1 VVKVRWVVGVA
12 DGLRYKVK
20 VSSKGQI
27 VIPSEIR
34 DNYGYT
40 KGTELVVTMLDENR
54 LLLERV
60 PKLSD
65 LFGFLGNVEVSRS
78 LLADRE
84 REAKVERER
93 CEEVGG

>member
-1 VVKVRWVVGVA
+1 MVDVA
-12 DGLRYKVK
+12 DDSRYKIK

-34 DNYGYT
+34 DNYGFA

-65 LFGFLGNVEVSRS
+65 LFGFLGNVEASRS

-84 REAKVERER
+84 REVKVEKEGR
-93 CEEVGG
+93 

>member
-1 VVKVRWVVGVA
+1 MCEVRLVIGVA
-12 DGLRYKVK
+12 DGSLYRVK
-20 VSSKGQI
+20 VSSKGQV

-34 DNYGYT
+34 DNYGFA
-40 KGTELVVTMLDENR
+40 KGTVLVVTMLDANR

-65 LFGFLGNVEVSRS
+65 LFGFLGDVEASRS

-84 REAKVERER
+84 REVKVEEER
-93 CEEVGG
+93 CEEIGG

>member
-1 VVKVRWVVGVA
+1 MIDVA
-12 DGLRYKVK
+12 DDSRYKIK

-34 DNYGYT
+34 DNYGFA

-60 PKLSD
+60 PKLSG
-65 LFGFLGNVEVSRS
+65 LFGFLGNVEASRS

-84 REAKVERER
+84 HEVKVEKERRE
-93 CEEVGG
+93 EIGW

>member
-1 VVKVRWVVGVA
+1 MIDVA
-12 DGLRYKVK
+12 DGSRYKIK

-34 DNYGYT
+34 DNYGFA

-65 LFGFLGNVEVSRS
+65 LFGFLGNVEASRS

-84 REAKVERER
+84 REAKVEEER
-93 CEEVGG
+93 RGEIGG

>member
-1 VVKVRWVVGVA
+1 MA
-12 DGLRYKVK
+12 DDSRYKIK

-34 DNYGYT
+34 DNYGFA

-65 LFGFLGNVEVSRS
+65 LFGFLGNVEASRS

-84 REAKVERER
+84 REAKVEKER
-93 CEEVGG
+93 R

>member
-1 VVKVRWVVGVA
+1 VIHVA
-12 DGLRYKVK
+12 DDSRYKIK

-34 DNYGYT
+34 DNYGFA

-65 LFGFLGNVEVSRS
+65 LFGFLGNVEASRS
-78 LLADRE
+78 LLADRK
-84 REAKVERER
+84 REAKVEKERRE
-93 CEEVGG
+93 EIGE

>member
-1 VVKVRWVVGVA
+1 VIDVA
-12 DGLRYKVK
+12 DDSRYKIK

-34 DNYGYT
+34 DNYGFA

-60 PKLSD
+60 PKLSG
-65 LFGFLGNVEVSRS
+65 LFGFLGNVEASRS

-84 REAKVERER
+84 REAKVEKEGR
-93 CEEVGG
+93 

>member
-1 VVKVRWVVGVA
+1 MIDVA
-12 DGLRYKVK
+12 DDSRYKIK

-34 DNYGYT
+34 DNYGFA

-65 LFGFLGNVEVSRS
+65 LFGFLGNVEASRS

-84 REAKVERER
+84 REVKVEKERRE
-93 CEEVGG
+93 EIGG